1 MPLLVKATT
10 TPRSTKITE
19 STLVA
24 LLFVLV
30 SGAVGGLLYW
40 ITAKWTGT
48 PLPVV
53 FGAAIV
59 PVLMLL
65 GALAATVGVYVLT
78 ASDMGA
84 VRTYVFALLCGLA
97 WQPVLVAGTRIA
109 SNASASSQT
118 AQLGQQVQQIQTA
131 DKSGNADAV
140 SAAVQQTVPV
150 INKALEFSTNAADPD
165 KKTEVLDSSK
175 QAINQLQQS
184 AAKAPDASVDGLQ
197 NVTVTAANAGAPA
210 VAIHGIQSLNVIGK
224 EAMARHDL
232 ALQKKVQDSLLS
244 IATQSKDASV
254 QTAAKAAAAQV
265 Q

>member
-1 MPLLVKATT
+1 MPLLVKTNAQK
-10 TPRSTKITE
+10 SSKITE

-24 LLFVLV
+24 LLFVLIA
-30 SGAVGGLLYW
+30 GAVGGLLYW

-48 PLPVV
+48 PLPAV
-53 FGAAIV
+53 FGAGTV

-97 WQPVLVAGTRIA
+97 WQPVLVAGSRIA

-118 AQLGQQVQQIQTA
+118 AQLGQQVHQIQTA
-131 DKSGNADAV
+131 DKSGSAEAV
-140 SAAVQQTVPV
+140 TAAVQQTVPV
-150 INKALEFSTNAADPD
+150 INKTLELSTNVADPD

-184 AAKAPDASVDGLQ
+184 AAKAPEASVNGLQ

-224 EAMARHDL
+224 DAVARHDL
-232 ALQKKVQDSLLS
+232 ALQKRVQDSLFT
-244 IATQSKDASV
+244 IAAQSKDTSV
-254 QTAAKAAAAQV
+254 QTAAKAAATQV